1 MAKKNRK
8 TVSVE
13 TQAQVVATLD
23 EPAEV
28 KVEGETTIIA
38 CHLPFDIRFDDIP
51 DGKGGFKSITLT
63 GLNSNLRGK
72 ASGILQVDGSLA
84 QSLLKKDWEAI
95 LKIHGREAVFTGV
108 NGHIPCIVE
117 VGSKANF
124 LARESE
130 LREQRHGLEPIDPKK
145 VGVQETPKEELA

>member
-1 MAKKNRK
+1 MAKKNK
-8 TVSVE
+8 KLVSVE
-13 TQAQVVATLD
+13 TKAQVVATLD
-23 EPAEV
+23 EPAEIE
-28 KVEGETTIIA
+28 VEGETTVVA

-63 GLNSNLRGK
+63 GLNSALRGK
-72 ASGILQVDGSLA
+72 SSGILQVDGSLA

-108 NGHIPCIVE
+108 NGQIPCIIE
-117 VGSKANF
+117 VGNKANF